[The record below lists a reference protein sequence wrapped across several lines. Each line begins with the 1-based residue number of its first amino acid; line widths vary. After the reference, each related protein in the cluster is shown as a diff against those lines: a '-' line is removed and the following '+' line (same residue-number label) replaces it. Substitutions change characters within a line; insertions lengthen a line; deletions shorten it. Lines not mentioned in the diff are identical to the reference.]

1 MENIKA
7 FYIDKF
13 PLEGAVKME
22 DLIFYDFPL
31 LSRYT
36 FQDKNYLYY
45 HVDDENNLDT
55 YLIFEISEYNL
66 FKLVSGLISLREA
79 IFDVD
84 DFVFIIDKN
93 QKGDI
98 IKIAYLHST
107 RIIDDYLPE
116 EDSIIEISYAKNSFF
131 DKLIKKYEIDY
142 YTERL
147 REKAFYLKIEP
158 EQANKKYGDTL
169 GLEEMVKD
177 ILPKITDSYK
187 KYSQSDF
194 ENNFKKVI
202 TNEKKLNSTFNKVYE
217 LIDYRIV
224 DLKYGSFEIG
234 IASDTIM
241 NATKIE
247 TKAIKDWANSVGN
260 NFKTDV
266 LEVDLNDPV
275 EFNRISTKFNEDQRA
290 KIYNPII
297 NLINNKNINFL
308 IKNEKTARYK
318 RVVKPK
324 QETINKLLPEHKI
337 AIETKVKEL
346 DLVQFTGVIEKG
358 KKISS
363 NNYGL
368 FNSLSEAHQLLTKET
383 FKKYNIDIPLKQ
395 DIPLTILK
403 KNTGNIEISAN
414 YSNEIFTVSL
424 DNANFDPAIE
434 KLANR
439 IYEYYLNIKTN

>member
-45 HVDDENNLDT
+45 HVDDEDNLDT
-55 YLIFEISEYNL
+55 YLIFEVSEYNL
-66 FKLVSGLISLREA
+66 FKLASGFISLREV

-98 IKIAYLHST
+98 LKIAYLHST

-116 EDSIIEISYAKNSFF
+116 EDSIIEINFSKNSFF
-131 DKLIKKYEIDY
+131 DKLIKKYAQDY

-158 EQANKKYGDTL
+158 EQTNKRYGDTL

-187 KYSQSDF
+187 KYSKFDF
-194 ENNFKKVI
+194 ENHFNKII
-202 TNEKKLNSTFNKVYE
+202 TDEKKLNSTFNKVYE

-234 IASDTIM
+234 IASDKIM
-241 NATKIE
+241 NVSKIE
-247 TKAIKDWANSVGN
+247 TKELKDWVNSVGD
-260 NFKTDV
+260 NFKADV
-266 LEVDLNDPV
+266 LEVDLNNPS
-275 EFNRISTKFNEDQRA
+275 EFNRISLKFNEQQRA
-290 KIYNPII
+290 KIYQPII
-297 NLINNKNINFL
+297 NLTNNKNINFL
-308 IKNEKTARYK
+308 IKNNKISKYK
-318 RVVKPK
+318 KVVKPK
-324 QETINKLLPEHKI
+324 QETINKLLPENRI
-337 AIETKVKEL
+337 SAETITKEL

-368 FNSLSEAHQLLTKET
+368 FNSLNEAHQLLTNET
-383 FKKYNIDIPLKQ
+383 FKKYNIDIKLKQ
-395 DIPLTILK
+395 DIPLRILK
-403 KNTGNIEISAN
+403 KDRGNIEISAEYN
-414 YSNEIFTVSL
+414 SEVFTVSL
-424 DNANFDPAIE
+424 DSANFDPAIE
-434 KLANR
+434 KLVKR
-439 IYEYYLNIKTN
+439 IHEYYLNIISD